1 MDQNK
6 VFQNSQVNDTAT
18 ITEKAGAAI
27 DDVRGRLV
35 KYNASGDVVL
45 CEAGDTPLGVAI
57 VTNSA
62 THVQGEFVDVQIRY
76 NGLVMAGA
84 AIAKGDVLA
93 SDANGK
99 AVKATAGAAT
109 IGIALEAA
117 KGADSIIRFA
127 LARGVAATAAP

>member
-18 ITEKAGAAI
+18 ITEKAGTAI

-45 CEAGDTPLGVAI
+45 CEAGDAPIGVAI

-84 AIAKGDVLA
+84 AIAKGDALA

-109 IGIALEAA
+109 IGIALESA

-127 LARGVAATAAP
+127 LARGAAATAAP